1 MDQKL
6 VSVLI
11 CHYNSRK
18 FIFESVLSILNQTYR
33 NIELIIIDDGSTDDS
48 HLELDKFTDSRIRK
62 FRNEKNMGITYSY
75 NKAIK
80 MSKGEFIS
88 IMDSDDICHKDK
100 IKIQMEYLL
109 ENNLDVCGTEAITF
123 GNTRKMKLH
132 CLEYDND
139 IKTLM
144 LIGNP
149 MIHPTILIKSKVI
162 KKYYY
167 LDYYKVG
174 MDFDLF
180 SRMALDGVKFGNVKE
195 PLIKSR
201 WHRNQNTFKNH
212 KQGMK
217 DAYDICINYCSQ
229 QSDIFFQLKYLKRI
243 NLGFKKEIS
252 YKEFIFCVVAMSIII
267 KKRKSNMKIFE
278 IFVRQLFKSLSKQKP
293 NYFFS
298 LLYIIKKYK
307 IRLEKRDIFLFFLQS
322 FLFLNTNSKIYENL
336 LKFVNFFRIK
346 I

>member
-1 MDQKL
+1 KL